1 MLLGKLYLSCVPR
14 SSAAERLSCVPRLRG
29 GTTMNILIALYR
41 YFFWGGLQK
50 DTLRLAEEATKRGHR
65 VTVFTT
71 SWENP
76 PDFITT
82 VQVKPCGL
90 TNVSRMR
97 HFNEAWMRYRRE
109 SGCDVSVAMDRV
121 QGADFYFA
129 ADSCLKAYYKRR
141 KPAWMLKLL
150 PRYRFILGM
159 EEKVCGA
166 ASPTITWYISPFQK
180 KEFMEEYGTSESHL
194 QELPP
199 GMNPACVRPDEQK
212 ALEIRQAVRQEL
224 GIRDDEKALVLVGTN
239 ILRKGM
245 DRLLAAAA
253 SLPTELRSKVRV
265 VIVGNNDAGK
275 LEAIAGKLGVWQQC
289 ILTGA
294 RKDVERILLAS
305 DLMVHPAREEGTGT
319 VLVEGIASG
328 VPVICSACCG
338 FSPYVEAAAGLVTP
352 EPFEQKALDTML
364 LDALQHLPE
373 LTAKT
378 RQYAQ
383 MHDFTKRQ
391 TVMVDNLE
399 EFYKRKQ

>member
-1 MLLGKLYLSCVPR
+1 
-14 SSAAERLSCVPRLRG
+14 
-29 GTTMNILIALYR
+29 MNILIALYR

-76 PDFITT
+76 PDFIKI
-82 VQVKPCGL
+82 VQVKPFGF

-97 HFNEAWMRYRRE
+97 HFNEAWLHYLRE

-121 QGADFYFA
+121 EGADFYFA
-129 ADSCLKAYYKRR
+129 ADSCLKAYYKR
-141 KPAWMLKLL
+141 KHPEWMLKLL

-166 ASPTITWYISPFQK
+166 ASPTVTWYISPFQK

-212 ALEIRQAVRQEL
+212 VLEIRQAVRREL
-224 GIRDDEKALVLVGTN
+224 GIRDDEIALVLVGTN

-245 DRLLAAAA
+245 DRLFDAAA
-253 SLPTELRSKVRV
+253 SLPTELRTKVHV

-275 LEAIAGKLGVWQQC
+275 LETIAGKLGIWSQC

-294 RKDVERILLAS
+294 RKDVERILLGS

-319 VLVEGIASG
+319 VLVEGIAAG

-338 FSPYVEAAAGLVTP
+338 FSPYVKAAAGLVTP
-352 EPFEQKALDTML
+352 EPFVQDNLNAML
-364 LDALQHLPE
+364 LDALRRLPE

-378 RQYAQ
+378 RLYAKQ
-383 MHDFTKRQ
+383 NDFTTRQ
-391 TVMVDNLE
+391 KVMVDNLE
-399 EFYKRKQ
+399 AFYKRKP

>member
-1 MLLGKLYLSCVPR
+1 
-14 SSAAERLSCVPRLRG
+14 
-29 GTTMNILIALYR
+29 MNILIALYR

-50 DTLRLAEEATKRGHR
+50 DTLRLAEEASRRGHH

-76 PDFITT
+76 PDFIKT
-82 VQVKPCGL
+82 VQVKPHGL
-90 TNVSRMR
+90 TNVGRMR
-97 HFNEAWMRYRRE
+97 HFNEAWLRYLRE

-121 QGADFYFA
+121 EGADFYFA

-141 KPAWMLKLL
+141 HPAWMLKLL
-150 PRYRFILGM
+150 PRYRFILRM

-166 ASPTITWYISPFQK
+166 LSPTITWYISPFQK
-180 KEFMEEYGTSESHL
+180 KEFMEEYGTEEAHL

-224 GIRDDEKALVLVGTN
+224 GIRDDETALVLVGTN

-253 SLPTELRSKVRV
+253 SLPAELRAKVRV

-275 LEAIAGKLGVWQQC
+275 LEAIAGKLGIWPQC

-294 RKDVERILLAS
+294 RKDVERILLGS

-319 VLVEGIASG
+319 VLVEGIAAG

-352 EPFEQKALDTML
+352 EPFAQDALNAML
-364 LDALQHLPE
+364 LDAMRRLPE

-378 RQYAQ
+378 RLYAKQ
-383 MHDFTKRQ
+383 NDFTTRQ
-391 TVMVDNLE
+391 KVMVDNLE

>member
-1 MLLGKLYLSCVPR
+1 
-14 SSAAERLSCVPRLRG
+14 
-29 GTTMNILIALYR
+29 MNILIALYR

-97 HFNEAWMRYRRE
+97 HFNEAWLRYLRE
-109 SGCDVSVAMDRV
+109 NGCDVSVAMDRV
-121 QGADFYFA
+121 EGADFYFA
-129 ADSCLKAYYKRR
+129 ADSCLKAFYKR
-141 KPAWMLKLL
+141 KHPEWMLKLL

-166 ASPTITWYISPFQK
+166 ASPTVTWYISPFQK
-180 KEFMEEYGTSESHL
+180 KEFMEEYGTSASHL

-199 GMNPACVRPDEQK
+199 GMNPACVRPDEQR
-212 ALEIRQAVRQEL
+212 ALEIRQAVRREL
-224 GIRDDEKALVLVGTN
+224 GIRDDEIVLVLVGTN

-253 SLPTELRSKVRV
+253 SLPGELRAKVRV
-265 VIVGNNDAGK
+265 VIVGNNDTGK
-275 LEAIAGKLGVWQQC
+275 LETIAGKLGVWSQC

-294 RKDVERILLAS
+294 RKDVERILLGS

-319 VLVEGIASG
+319 VLVEGIAAG
-328 VPVICSACCG
+328 VPVICSECCG
-338 FSPYVEAAAGLVTP
+338 FSPYVKAAAGLVTP
-352 EPFEQKALDTML
+352 EPFVQENLNAML
-364 LDALQHLPE
+364 LDALRRLPE
-373 LTAKT
+373 LIAQTRLYAKQNDFTT
-378 RQYAQ
+378 RQ
-383 MHDFTKRQ
+383 K
-391 TVMVDNLE
+391 VMVDNLE
-399 EFYKRKQ
+399 AFYKRKQ